1 MSRFIVTPYVKEDH
15 KFALFSVNS
24 SFGIAE
30 EKSFRSVEEAK
41 QYPLVQQMFYL
52 PFVQSVR
59 LLDDALEIE
68 RFDILD
74 WKDVIHEVAQE
85 IEKYLNN
92 GGKVIEA
99 VAAKKIPVTVYAEST
114 PNPSVMKFVA
124 NKMLVENTY
133 EYKNITETSN
143 APIAKALFGFDF
155 IKEIFLDA
163 NYISINKDEAISWDE
178 VVMEIREFIRAYI
191 ESGKTIVSS
200 NEQPQNAF
208 ATSATPVEE
217 LDETSQEIVRIIE
230 DYIKPAVASD
240 GGNILFDT
248 YNAED
253 KSVQVV
259 LQGACSGCPSSTFTL
274 KNGIETML
282 KEMLPGKV
290 ATVTALNG

>member
-133 EYKNITETSN
+133 EYKNISETSN
-143 APIAKALFGFDF
+143 APIAKALFDFNF

-163 NYISINKDEAISWDE
+163 NYISINKDEPFLGTKWLWRYESLFVRISNQE
-178 VVMEIREFIRAYI
+178 RPLFLPTNSLKMRSPLV
-191 ESGKTIVSS
+191 
-200 NEQPQNAF
+200 QPQ
-208 ATSATPVEE
+208 S
-217 LDETSQEIVRIIE
+217 
-230 DYIKPAVASD
+230 
-240 GGNILFDT
+240 
-248 YNAED
+248 
-253 KSVQVV
+253 
-259 LQGACSGCPSSTFTL
+259 
-274 KNGIETML
+274 KN
-282 KEMLPGKV
+282 
-290 ATVTALNG
+290 

>member
-15 KFALFSVNS
+15 KFALFSINS
-24 SFGIAE
+24 SFGINE
-30 EKSFRSVEEAK
+30 EKNFRSVEEAK
-41 QYPLVQQMFYL
+41 DYPLVQQMFYL

-59 LLDDALEIE
+59 LLDNALEIE
-68 RFDILD
+68 RFDILG

-92 GGKVIEA
+92 GGKVVEA
-99 VAAKKIPVTVYAEST
+99 VTPKKVPVTVYAEST

-133 EYKNITETSN
+133 EYKNIIETSN
-143 APIAKALFGFDF
+143 APIAKALFDFDF
-155 IKEIFLDA
+155 INEIFLDA
-163 NYISINKDEAISWDE
+163 NYISINKDETISWDE

-191 ESGKTIVSS
+191 ESGKTIISS
-200 NEQPQNAF
+200 NEQPQNTF

-217 LDETSQEIVRIIE
+217 LDETSQEIVKIIE